1 MKLNA
6 LPKTTTARKRTGRGT
21 ASGTGKTAGRGTKGQ
36 KSRTG
41 HHMMP
46 ARFEGGQM
54 PLTQRLPKLR
64 GFKNHG
70 QKTAAVSVGRL
81 AALSGPV
88 DLAKLQEAKLAP
100 RTARKLKVFGTGTAP
115 KISLKTDAIT
125 KSAEAAIKKAGGSV
139 SVTPRPEKSSTKEA
153 KDSSAAPSNRK
164 PAGDAG

>member
-6 LPKTTTARKRTGRGT
+6 LPKTTSTRKRTGRGT
-21 ASGTGKTAGRGTKGQ
+21 ASGYGKTAGRGTKGQ
-36 KSRTG
+36 KSRSG

-54 PLTQRLPKLR
+54 PLTIRIPKLR

-70 QKTAAVSVGRL
+70 QKTAAVAVNRL
-81 AALSGPV
+81 SGLSGPV
-88 DLAKLQEAKLAP
+88 DLAKLKEAKLAP
-100 RTARKLKVFGTGTAP
+100 RASRRLKVFGTGSAP

-139 SVTPRPEKSSTKEA
+139 VVIPKPQAEKPL
-153 KDSSAAPSNRK
+153 AASPKRK
-164 PAGDAG
+164 PAADAR